1 MKSFNRLI
9 RKIKKSKRIIRM
21 TVLGDGAVGKTTL
34 IKSILDK
41 SIISKKKETND
52 DGIDSE
58 INRTPFMEIE
68 TWNLDDLMIQCYDL
82 AGQRTP
88 GSHPIDIMRDQVL
101 GSIDIFLFVFSL
113 HRFESFK
120 NLDKWMDLLF
130 NDTNGKK
137 KDDVCVILIGNKLD
151 LERNVSKELVKSVVE
166 KEPGFKAYVETCAT
180 KNIGIEE
187 LMEKIV
193 KLSKNYLELKN

>member
-1 MKSFNRLI
+1 
-9 RKIKKSKRIIRM
+9 M
-21 TVLGDGAVGKTTL
+21 TVVGDGAVGKTTL
-34 IKSILDK
+34 IRSILDK

-52 DGIDSE
+52 GDGSDGVDSE

-88 GSHPIDIMRDQVL
+88 GNHPVDIMRDQVL
-101 GSIDIFLFVFSL
+101 SSIDIFLFVFSL

-137 KDDVCVILIGNKLD
+137 KDDVSVILVGNKLD

-166 KEPGFKAYVETCAT
+166 KEPVFKAYLETCAT
-180 KNIGIEE
+180 KKIGIDE
-187 LMEKIV
+187 LLEKIV
-193 KLSKNYLELKN
+193 DLSKNHLELKN